1 MDEVVEGVVGIMQQQ
16 VLLLHIAEDGFAF
29 VQAGQLHGLGFL
41 DGTYA
46 LVGIGQMPQIL
57 HVEVLVSR
65 NQLAAV
71 DMESVYQEIKK
82 ILRHGTVVH
91 KAAYI
96 SYLAFLYFS
105 LYLFDDFGSVGG
117 IVYQYIRIARNLDAI
132 TAVHFITGEDGIQI
146 GLDDVFNEH

>member
-65 NQLAAV
+65 HQLPAV
-71 DMESVYQEIKK
+71 YAVGIYQKVEEV
-82 ILRHGTVVH
+82 LGHGTVVYKTAH
-91 KAAYI
+91 GA
-96 SYLAFLYFS
+96 YLAFLY
-105 LYLFDDFGSVGG
+105 LLLHLLDDFGGIGG
-117 IVYQYIRIARNLDAI
+117 IVYQNIRIA
-132 TAVHFITGEDGIQI
+132 
-146 GLDDVFNEH
+146 

>member
-65 NQLAAV
+65 HQLPAV
-71 DMESVYQEIKK
+71 YAVG
-82 ILRHGTVVH
+82 ILPEVRGSPGAWRGRIQNGTRRLSCVSLP
-91 KAAYI
+91 
-96 SYLAFLYFS
+96 SYGYS
-105 LYLFDDFGSVGG
+105 PRYSPGSHHPNKYPHPGKS
-117 IVYQYIRIARNLDAI
+117 
-132 TAVHFITGEDGIQI
+132 
-146 GLDDVFNEH
+146 

>member
-1 MDEVVEGVVGIMQQQ
+1 MQQQ

-65 NQLAAV
+65 HQLPAV
-71 DMESVYQEIKK
+71 YAVGIYQKVEEVLGHGAVVYKTA
-82 ILRHGTVVH
+82 HG
-91 KAAYI
+91 A
-96 SYLAFLYFS
+96 YLAFLY
-105 LYLFDDFGSVGG
+105 LLLHLLDDFGGIGG
-117 IVYQYIRIARNLDAI
+117 IVYQNIRIA
-132 TAVHFITGEDGIQI
+132 
-146 GLDDVFNEH
+146 

>member
-46 LVGIGQMPQIL
+46 LVGIRQMPQIL

-65 NQLAAV
+65 HQLPAV
-71 DMESVYQEIKK
+71 YAVGIYQKGHK
-82 ILRHGTVVH
+82 IIRHRLIIH
-91 KAAYI
+91 KTAQG
-96 SYLAFLYFS
+96 SDLAFLY
-105 LYLFDDFGSVGG
+105 LLLHLLDDFGGIGG
-117 IVYQYIRIARNLDAI
+117 IVYQNIRIA
-132 TAVHFITGEDGIQI
+132 
-146 GLDDVFNEH
+146 